1 MGGGDTY
8 VITIDM
14 MIMVVSTTTSV
25 PSTRATKVV
34 TIMVESRNEIPTGS
48 AGNCTTTRF
57 GGAP

>member
-1 MGGGDTY
+1 MGGDTY
-8 VITIDM
+8 VITIVM

-25 PSTRATKVV
+25 PSRATKVV